1 METTAEPTLAVT
13 GATGHLGGLVAR
25 SLALRGIAQR
35 LVVRDPSRAPQLPGA
50 VAVQASYEDVASLTE
65 ALQGVETVLFVSGH
79 EGPGRMAQHRAAI
92 EAFVAAGV
100 GRVVYTSFLGAA
112 PQASFTYARDHFETE
127 QLIRRSG
134 LGFTFL
140 RPSFYLDHV
149 AHWADGQGVVRGPAG
164 GGRIAWVARE
174 DLAEVAV
181 AALLDESLAGRTL
194 DVTGARLMTMEQTV
208 TELDRVTGGRH
219 RFVDETVEQAYA
231 SRRAAYPEA
240 PDWELDGWVGTYLA
254 IARGEMAV
262 ASDVVAE
269 LTGHQPRSFA
279 DLYGDQS

>member
-1 METTAEPTLAVT
+1 METTVEPTIAVT

-25 SLALRGIAQR
+25 ALAERGIPQR

-50 VAVQASYEDVASLTE
+50 VAVQASYEDVAALTE
-65 ALQGVETVLFVSGH
+65 AVRGVETVLFVSGH
-79 EGPGRMAQHRAAI
+79 EGPQRMAQHRAAI
-92 EAFVAAGV
+92 EAFVAARLK
-100 GRVVYTSFLGAA
+100 RVVYTSFLGGD
-112 PQASFTYARDHFETE
+112 PQASFTYARDHHETE
-127 QLIRRSG
+127 QLLRASG

-149 AHWADGQGVVRGPAG
+149 AQWSDDQGVVRGPAG
-164 GGRIAWVARE
+164 HGRIAWVSRE

-181 AALLDESLAGRTL
+181 AALFDDSLAGRTL
-194 DVTGARLMTMEQTV
+194 DVTGARLMTIEQTLV
-208 TELDRVTGGRH
+208 ELDRVTGGNH
-219 RFVDETVEQAYA
+219 RFVDETVEEAYA

-254 IARGEMAV
+254 IARGEMTV

-269 LTGHQPRSFA
+269 LTGHPPRTFA
-279 DLYGDQS
+279 DLHRA